1 MSISKSTILAELNK
15 RTGRAETNIDSLLK
29 AILLDLTIDF
39 PFLRGEFYRSTDPGT
54 PDYGVGDT
62 LRKVTAVKIDDK
74 EPLKIINTW
83 EEYQQL
89 IAEETEADRD
99 EPSRYIIHDRILY
112 LWPTPDA
119 IYTLTIF
126 SSYIERNVDTIDL
139 EDNFEEV
146 LIQGCCFKLYES
158 KSLGASPPAVLHLN
172 LYKDAV
178 DKLKRIYSESAERV
192 EYTDI

>member
-39 PFLRGEFYRSTDPGT
+39 PFLRGEFYRSTEAGT

-83 EEYQQL
+83 EEYQEL

-99 EPSRYIIHDRILY
+99 EPTRYIIHDRILY
-112 LWPTPDA
+112 LWPTPDG

-126 SSYIERNVDTIDL
+126 SSYIERDVDSIDL
-139 EDNFEEV
+139 EDNFEEL

-158 KSLGASPPAVLHLN
+158 KGLGASPPAVLHLN

>member
-1 MSISKSTILAELNK
+1 MSLSKAAILVEVNN
-15 RTGRAETNIDSLLK
+15 RTGRSETDIDSILK
-29 AILLDLTIDF
+29 AVLLDLTIDF
-39 PFLRGEFYRSTDPGT
+39 PFLKGEFYRSTIAGT

-62 LRKVTAVKIDDK
+62 IRNVELVKIDDK
-74 EPLKIINTW
+74 DPLIKINTW

-99 EPSRYIIHDRILY
+99 EPTRYIIHDRILY

-126 SSYIERNVDTIDL
+126 GSYIERNVDTIDL

-178 DKLKRIYSESAERV
+178 DKLKRIYSESAERI
-192 EYTDI
+192 EYNDI